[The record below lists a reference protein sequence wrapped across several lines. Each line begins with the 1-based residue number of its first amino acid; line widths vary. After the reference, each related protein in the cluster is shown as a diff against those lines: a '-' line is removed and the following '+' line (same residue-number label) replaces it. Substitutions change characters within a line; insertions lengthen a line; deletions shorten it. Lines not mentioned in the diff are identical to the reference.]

1 MEKISSEGKTFEEAI
16 DQLKEKGYVEEEY
29 VFTKE
34 ESTSGLFK
42 HKNITLN
49 AYKKEDIYD
58 AIKSFLKDVIE
69 NLGLEVS
76 FEVKTKEGRTTIQ
89 IYTDNNSLIIGRG
102 GNTIKALETLVKQ
115 YVYNLIGVNFIVS
128 LDVENYKGKK
138 QKRIIRMAKDL
149 AREVSRTK
157 IRVEM
162 DSMNSFERRIVH
174 SALSNYRGVSTKSE
188 GEEPNRYVVI
198 MPEDKD

>member
-1 MEKISSEGKTFEEAI
+1 MEKISSEGKTFEEAME
-16 DQLKEKGYVEEEY
+16 LLTEKGYNEENY
-29 VFTKE
+29 IFTKE
-34 ESTSGLFK
+34 EGTSGLFK

-49 AYKKEDIYD
+49 AYKKEDIYEE
-58 AIKSFLKDVIE
+58 IKTFLKNVIE

-76 FEVKTKEGRTTIQ
+76 FEVKTKEDRTTIQ
-89 IYTDNNSLIIGRG
+89 IYTDNNALIIGRA

-115 YVYNLIGVNFIVS
+115 YVYNLIGINFIIS

-138 QKRIIRMAKDL
+138 EKRLIRMAKDL
-149 AREVSRTK
+149 AKEVSRTK

-162 DSMNSFERRIVH
+162 DSMNSFERRTVH
-174 SALSNYRGVSTKSE
+174 NALTNYKGIITKSE

-198 MPEDKD
+198 IPKDKE